1 MPIRELDAHRVLA
14 DPAYAASLTAEEWEA
29 LSTNADWVY
38 LKEEYQDVVNMTVGA
53 NVPAMAQIAPP
64 APNLGAAQTQFKVL
78 GTRPPRVQGLGVVSN
93 VGWYTENLNRGDQL
107 FMVTLRS
114 PHPHARVR
122 SIDSSDAEK
131 FPGVSLVLHRFN
143 MPRQYQSIKLGSGP
157 PDRLLFPE
165 ELFMVGTPVAIVL
178 AASQDIGDE
187 AMRLIKVEYEI
198 LPAAVNF
205 LDSMKPGAPKQW
217 DNNLD
222 GTIVGVSKP
231 FQRGDGGAAA
241 YAAADFKIDHV
252 AVKPVE
258 QHVAL
263 ELTNSI
269 TWWENDRLNQVYTS
283 QGAHSVRAALASALR
298 LPMSSVRVVQQ
309 GYVGSGYGYRGS
321 LDLPEIHAAIASKMT
336 GKTVKNVYTRYEDF
350 TSRTHRPQ
358 FRNEVHLGVSKDG
371 TIQSLQAKIIADV
384 GAQRATA
391 AAGAWYN
398 FQMMY
403 KIPNV
408 TLEGI
413 DVMTNR
419 YLSGAYRCVSHPN
432 GTFALETA
440 IEKAAYAVGMDPVQ
454 FRLKNINID
463 GNVDA
468 KLPWSNPGIVDAI
481 NMAADKINW
490 SQVWHAP
497 KAKEVRPGV
506 FHGIGMAAHECSHG
520 AGGEPATGA
529 IQMNGDGTAS
539 IISASNEIG
548 GGERTMMKLIAT
560 EALGMSWDAVNI
572 AIGIDT
578 DLTTDTGGSGGS
590 RQTDSGGWGVYD
602 AALDV
607 RKQLFAAAA
616 AKASADAKKANK
628 PDPAVKP
635 EDLTIDGKF
644 VKSTTDPGFQMSIS
658 SVVNSTGTT
667 IIGRGV
673 HRNDGRW
680 ERTAFA
686 VHAAE
691 VEVDTLMAT
700 VKVTRYVAVHDVGRV
715 INGMGAEQQV
725 EGGVAMSLGSTLYE
739 EMLTD
744 QATGLPLNGNML
756 DYRVPSIK
764 DSPEKIEVFFL
775 DKPKEY
781 GVFGAHGLGE
791 PPMGPPG
798 ATIANA
804 IHNAIGVWFDE
815 LPITRTRIAAALK
828 TSA

>member
-1 MPIRELDAHRVLA
+1 MAIRDLDALRVIA
-14 DPAYAASLTAEEWEA
+14 DPTYAATLTAEEWEA
-29 LSTNADWVY
+29 LSLNSEWQHLT
-38 LKEEYQDVVNMTVGA
+38 EEYAEVVDQTVGSLR
-53 NVPAMAQIAPP
+53 PTLAQIAPP
-64 APNLGAAQTQFKVL
+64 APNLGAQQTQFNYV

-93 VGWYTENLNRGDQL
+93 VGWYTENLNRGNQL

-114 PHPHARVR
+114 PHPHARVTR
-122 SIDSSDAEK
+122 IDSSDAEK
-131 FPGVSLVLHRFN
+131 FPGVAMVLHRFN
-143 MPRQYQSIKLGSGP
+143 MPREYQSIKLGSGP
-157 PDRLLFPE
+157 PDRTLFPE
-165 ELFMVGTPVAIVL
+165 ALFMVGTPVAVVL
-178 AASQDIGDE
+178 ADSQDIGDE
-187 AMRLIKVEYEI
+187 AMRLINVDYEI

-205 LDSMKPGAPKQW
+205 LEAMKPGAPKQW
-217 DNNLD
+217 DNQFD
-222 GTIVGVSKP
+222 GTTVGVSKP
-231 FQRGDGGAAA
+231 FQRGDAAAA
-241 YAAADFKIDHV
+241 YAAADLKIDHV

-263 ELTNSI
+263 ELTNSL
-269 TWWENDRLNQVYTS
+269 TWWENDRLNQIYTS
-283 QGAHSVRAALASALR
+283 QGAHSVRAALSSALR
-298 LPMSSVRVVQQ
+298 LPMSQVRVVQQ

-336 GKTVKNVYTRYEDF
+336 GRPIKNVYTRYEDF
-350 TSRTHRPQ
+350 TSRTHRPT
-358 FRNEVHLGVSKDG
+358 FHNEVHLGVNKDG
-371 TIQSLQAKIIADV
+371 AITSLQAKIIADV

-391 AAGAWYN
+391 AAGAWYT
-398 FQMMY
+398 FQMLY

-440 IEKAAYAVGMDPVQ
+440 VEKAAYAVGMDPVQ
-454 FRLKNINID
+454 FRLKNINLD

-481 NMAADKINW
+481 NMAADKIGW
-490 SQVWHAP
+490 TQKWHAP
-497 KAKEVRPGV
+497 KANEVRPGV
-506 FHGIGMAAHECSHG
+506 FHGIGLAAHECSHG

-548 GGERTMMKLIAT
+548 GGERTMMKIIAT
-560 EALGMSWDAVNI
+560 EALGMPWDAVNI
-572 AIGIDT
+572 TPYIGT

-590 RQTDSGGWGVYD
+590 RQTNSGGWGVYD

-607 RKQLFAAAA
+607 RKQLFDAAVLRIQ
-616 AKASADAKKANK
+616 SDAQKANRTV
-628 PDPAVKP
+628 DVSAA
-635 EDLTIDGKF
+635 DLTIDGKF
-644 VKSTTDPGFQMSIS
+644 VVSTKDPSIKLSIS
-658 SVVNSTGTT
+658 SVINSTGTT

-700 VKVTRYVAVHDVGRV
+700 VKVTNYVAVHDVGRV
-715 INGMGAEQQV
+715 INGLGAEQQV
-725 EGGVAMSLGSTLYE
+725 EGGVTMALGSTLYE

-764 DSPEKIEVFFL
+764 DVPDNIQVFFL

-804 IHNAIGVWFDE
+804 VHNAIGVWFDE
-815 LPITRTRIAAALK
+815 LPITRTRLSAALK
-828 TSA
+828 SA

>member
-1 MPIRELDAHRVLA
+1 MAIQVDALRVIA
-14 DPAYAASLTAEEWEA
+14 DSTYAATLTAEQWESLAASPEWA
-29 LSTNADWVY
+29 HL
-38 LKEEYQDVVNMTVGA
+38 LEEYQDVISNQVGA
-53 NVPAMAQIAPP
+53 LMPTMAQIAPP
-64 APNLGAAQTQFKVL
+64 APNLGAQQTQFKYL

-93 VGWYTENLNRGDQL
+93 VGWYTQNLNRGNQL

-131 FPGVSLVLHRFN
+131 FPGVTMVLHRFN
-143 MPRQYQSIKLGSGP
+143 LPTVYNRIKLGSGP

-205 LDSMKPGAPKQW
+205 LEAMKPGAPKQW

-231 FQRGDGGAAA
+231 FQRGDGGKDSF
-241 YAAADFKIDHV
+241 AAADVKVDHV

-263 ELTNSI
+263 EVTNSV
-269 TWWENDRLNQVYTS
+269 TWWENDRLNMIYTS
-283 QGAHSVRAALASALR
+283 QGAHSVRAALSSALR
-298 LPMSSVRVVQQ
+298 LPMSQVRVVQQ

-321 LDLPEIHAAIASKMT
+321 LDLPEIHAAVAAKLT
-336 GKTVKNVYTRYEDF
+336 GQTVKNVYTRYEDF

-358 FRNEVHLGVSKDG
+358 FRNEVHIGVQKDG
-371 TIQSLQAKIIADV
+371 TVTSLQAKIIADV

-391 AAGAWYN
+391 AAGAWYC
-398 FQMMY
+398 FQMLY
-403 KIPNV
+403 KIPNM

-440 IEKAAYAVGMDPVQ
+440 MEKAAYAVGMDPVQ

-468 KLPWSNPGIVDAI
+468 KLPWSNPGIVDCI
-481 NMAADKINW
+481 NMAADKIGW
-490 SQVWHAP
+490 TQKFHAP

-520 AGGEPATGA
+520 AGGEPATGQ

-548 GGERTMMKLIAT
+548 SGQRTMMKLIAT
-560 EALGMSWDAVNI
+560 EALGMPWDMVTI
-572 AIGIDT
+572 TPYIDT

-607 RKQLFAAAA
+607 RKQLFDAAA
-616 AKASADAKKANK
+616 AKAAADAKKANK
-628 PDPAVKP
+628 PDPGVNAA
-635 EDLTIDGKF
+635 DLTIDGKF
-644 VKSTTDPGFQMSIS
+644 VKSTKDPGFQMSIS

-667 IIGRGV
+667 IVGRGV

-680 ERTAFA
+680 ERTAYA

-691 VEVDTLMAT
+691 VEVDTVMNT
-700 VKVTRYVAVHDVGRV
+700 VKVTKYVAVHDIGRV
-715 INGMGAEQQV
+715 INLLGAEQQV
-725 EGGVAMSLGSTLYE
+725 EGGVIMSLGSALYE

-764 DSPEKIEVFFL
+764 DVPDNIEVYFIE
-775 DKPKEY
+775 KPKEY
-781 GVFGAHGLGE
+781 GVYGAHGLGE

-804 IHNAIGVWFDE
+804 VHNAVGIWFDE
-815 LPITRTRIAAALK
+815 LPITRTRLAAALK

>member
-1 MPIRELDAHRVLA
+1 MPIRDLDAVRVIA

-29 LSTNADWVY
+29 LATHADWAH
-38 LKEEYQDVVNMTVGA
+38 LTEEYADVVAQTTA
-53 NVPAMAQIAPP
+53 NLRPVVAQIAPP
-64 APNLGAAQTQFKVL
+64 VNLGAQQTTFSFV
-78 GTRPPRVQGLGVVSN
+78 GTKQPRVQGLGVVSN
-93 VGWYTENLNRGDQL
+93 VGWYTENLNRGNQL
-107 FMVTLRS
+107 FMLTLRS

-122 SIDSSDAEK
+122 SVDSSDAEK
-131 FPGVSLVLHRFN
+131 FPGVAMVLHRFN
-143 MPRQYQSIKLGSGP
+143 LPREYQRIKLGSGP

-165 ELFMVGTPVAIVL
+165 EVFMVGTPVAIVL
-178 AASQDIGDE
+178 AESQDVADE

-205 LDSMKPGAPKQW
+205 LEAMKTGAPKQW
-217 DNNLD
+217 DNQLD
-222 GTIVGVSKP
+222 GTIVGISKP
-231 FQRGDGGAAA
+231 FQRGDPKA
-241 YAAADFKIDHV
+241 YDSAEIKVEHV

-263 ELTNSI
+263 EMTNSV
-269 TWWENDRLNQVYTS
+269 TWWENDRLNMVYTS

-298 LPMSSVRVVQQ
+298 LPMSSVRVLQQ

-321 LDLPEIHAAIASKMT
+321 LDLPEIHAAIAAKLT
-336 GKTVKNVYTRYEDF
+336 GRPVKNMYTRYEDF
-350 TSRTHRPQ
+350 VTRTHRPA
-358 FRNEVHLGVSKDG
+358 FRNEVKIGVQKDG
-371 TIQSLQAKIIADV
+371 TITALSAKIIADV

-391 AAGAWYN
+391 AAGAWYT

-419 YLSGAYRCVSHPN
+419 FLSGAYRCVSHPN

-440 IEKAAYAVGMDPVQ
+440 IEKAAYAVNMDPVQ

-468 KLPWSNPGIVDAI
+468 KLPWSNPGIVDVI
-481 NMAADKINW
+481 QTAADKIGW
-490 SQVWHAP
+490 AQKWHPA

-506 FHGIGMAAHECSHG
+506 FHGIGLAAHECSHG
-520 AGGEPATGA
+520 AGGEPATG
-529 IQMNGDGTAS
+529 QVQFNGDGTVS

-548 GGERTMMKLIAT
+548 GGERTMMKIIAT
-560 EALGMSWDAVNI
+560 EALGMPWDQVTI
-572 AIGIDT
+572 TPYIDT
-578 DLTTDTGGSGGS
+578 DTMTDTGGSGGS

-602 AALDV
+602 AALDA
-607 RKQLFAAAA
+607 RKQLFAFAA
-616 AKASADAKKANK
+616 AKAAADAKKANK
-628 PDPAVKP
+628 PDPAVNP
-635 EDLTIDGKF
+635 DDLTIDGKF
-644 VKSTTDPGFQMSIS
+644 IKSSKDPNFQMSIS
-658 SVVNSTGTT
+658 SVVNASGTT
-667 IIGRGV
+667 IVGRGV

-686 VHAAE
+686 AHAAE
-691 VEVDTLMAT
+691 VEVDTLAGT
-700 VKVTRYVAVHDVGRV
+700 VKVVKYVAVHDVGRV
-715 INGMGAEQQV
+715 INAMGAEQQV
-725 EGGVAMSLGSTLYE
+725 EGGVIMSLGSSLYE

-756 DYRVPSIK
+756 EYRVPSIK
-764 DSPEKIEVFFL
+764 DVPENIEVYFVE
-775 DKPKEY
+775 KPKEY
-781 GVFGAHGLGE
+781 GVYGAHGLGE

-804 IHNAIGVWFDE
+804 VHNAIGVWFDE
-815 LPITRTRIAAALK
+815 LPITRTRIAAAVK

>member
-1 MPIRELDAHRVLA
+1 MSYRLLDAQRVIA
-14 DPAYAASLTAEEWEA
+14 DPTYAATLTAEEWESLA
-29 LSTNADWVY
+29 LNAEWMH
-38 LKEEYQDVVNMTVGA
+38 LTEEYADVVAQTVGSSRTL
-53 NVPAMAQIAPP
+53 AQIAPA
-64 APNLGAAQTQFKVL
+64 APNVGAQQTQFNYI
-78 GTRPPRVQGLGVVSN
+78 GTKPPRVQGLGVVSN
-93 VGWYTENLNRGDQL
+93 VGWYTENLNRGNQL

-122 SIDSSDAEK
+122 SIDSTDAEK
-131 FPGVSLVLHRFN
+131 FPGVAMVLHRFN
-143 MPRQYQSIKLGSGP
+143 LPREYQRIKLGSGP

-165 ELFMVGTPVAIVL
+165 EVFMVGTPIAIVM
-178 AASQDIGDE
+178 ADSQDIGDE

-205 LDSMKPGAPKQW
+205 LDAMKQGAPKQW
-217 DNNLD
+217 DNQLD

-231 FQRGDGGAAA
+231 FQRGDPKA
-241 YAAADFKIDHV
+241 YDSAEVKVEHV

-263 ELTNSI
+263 EMTNSV
-269 TWWENDRLNQVYTS
+269 TWWENDRLNMVYTS

-298 LPMSSVRVVQQ
+298 MPMSSVRVVQQ

-321 LDLPEIHAAIASKMT
+321 LDLPEIHAAIAAKLT
-336 GKTVKNVYTRYEDF
+336 GKTIKNVYTRYEDF
-350 TSRTHRPQ
+350 TTRTHRPQ
-358 FRNEVHLGVSKDG
+358 FRNEVKIGVQKDG
-371 TIQSLQAKIIADV
+371 TITSLSAKIIADV

-391 AAGAWYN
+391 AAGAWYV

-440 IEKAAYAVGMDPVQ
+440 IEKAAYAVNMDPVQ
-454 FRLKNINID
+454 FRLKNINLD

-468 KLPWSNPGIVDAI
+468 KLPWSNPGIVDVI
-481 NMAADKINW
+481 QTAADKIGW
-490 SQVWHAP
+490 TQKWHPA

-506 FHGIGMAAHECSHG
+506 FHGIGLAAHECSHG
-520 AGGEPATGA
+520 AGGEPATG
-529 IQMNGDGTAS
+529 QVQFNGDGTVS

-548 GGERTMMKLIAT
+548 GGERTMMKIIAT
-560 EALGMSWDAVNI
+560 EALGMPWDAVTI
-572 AIGIDT
+572 TPYIDT
-578 DLTTDTGGSGGS
+578 DTMTDTGGSGGS

-602 AALDV
+602 AALDA

-616 AKASADAKKANK
+616 AKAGADAKKANK
-628 PDPAVKP
+628 PDPGIVGD
-635 EDLTIDGKF
+635 DLTIDGKF
-644 VKSTTDPGFQMSIS
+644 VKSTKDPVFQMSIS

-667 IIGRGV
+667 IVGRGV

-680 ERTAFA
+680 ERTAYA
-686 VHAAE
+686 AHAAE
-691 VEVDTLMAT
+691 VEVDTLAGS
-700 VKVTRYVAVHDVGRV
+700 VKVIKYVAVHDVGRV
-715 INGMGAEQQV
+715 INAMGAEQQV
-725 EGGVAMSLGSTLYE
+725 EGGVIMSLGSTLYE

-756 DYRVPSIK
+756 EYRVPSIK
-764 DSPEKIEVFFL
+764 DVPENIEVYFVE
-775 DKPKEY
+775 KPKEY
-781 GVFGAHGLGE
+781 GVYGAHGLGE

-804 IHNAIGVWFDE
+804 VHNAVGVWFDE
-815 LPITRTRIAAALK
+815 LPITRTRLVAAVK

>member
-1 MPIRELDAHRVLA
+1 MAIRDLDALRVVQ
-14 DPAYAASLTAEEWEA
+14 DPTYAATLTAEEWEA
-29 LSTNADWVY
+29 LSVSTDWRH
-38 LKEEYQDVVNMTVGA
+38 LMEEYADVVREAVD
-53 NVPAMAQIAPP
+53 VPTLAQIAPP
-64 APNLGAAQTQFKVL
+64 APNLGAQQTSFKVL

-93 VGWYTENLNRGDQL
+93 VGWYTENLNRGNQL

-114 PHPHARVR
+114 PHPHARVTR
-122 SIDSSDAEK
+122 IDSSDAEK
-131 FPGVSLVLHRFN
+131 FPGVTAVLHRFN
-143 MPRQYQSIKLGSGP
+143 LPREYQRIKLGSGP
-157 PDRLLFPE
+157 PDRTLFPE
-165 ELFMVGTPVAIVL
+165 EVFMVGTPVAVVL
-178 AASQDIGDE
+178 AESQDIGDE
-187 AMRLIKVEYEI
+187 AMRLIKVDYEI

-205 LDSMKPGAPKQW
+205 LDAMKPGAPKQW

-222 GTIVGVSKP
+222 GTVVGVSKP
-231 FQRGDGGAAA
+231 FVRGDGGASLASS
-241 YAAADFKIDHV
+241 DIKIDHV
-252 AVKPVE
+252 AVKPIE

-269 TWWENDRLNQVYTS
+269 TWWENDRLNMIYTS
-283 QGAHSVRAALASALR
+283 QGAHTVRAALASALR
-298 LPMSSVRVVQQ
+298 LPMSQVRVVQQ

-321 LDLPEIHAAIASKMT
+321 LDLPEIHAAIASKLT
-336 GKTVKNVYTRYEDF
+336 GRPVKTMYTRYEDF
-350 TSRTHRPQ
+350 TTRTHRPT
-358 FRNEVHLGVSKDG
+358 FRNEIHLGVNKDG
-371 TIQSLQAKIIADV
+371 TLQALQAKIISDV

-391 AAGAWYN
+391 SAGAWYI
-398 FQMMY
+398 FQMLY

-419 YLSGAYRCVSHPN
+419 FLAGAYRCVSHPN

-440 IEKAAYAVGMDPVQ
+440 IEKAAYAVGMDPVE
-454 FRLKNINID
+454 FRLKNINLD

-468 KLPWSNPGIVDAI
+468 KLPWSNPGIVECI
-481 NMAADKINW
+481 QTAADKIGW
-490 SQVWHAP
+490 KEKWHPA

-506 FHGIGMAAHECSHG
+506 FHGIGLAAHECSHG
-520 AGGEPATGA
+520 AGGEPATGQ
-529 IQMNGDGTAS
+529 ITLNGDGTAS

-548 GGERTMMKLIAT
+548 GGERTMMKLIAV
-560 EALGMSWDAVNI
+560 EALGLPWESVNI
-572 AIGIDT
+572 TPYIDT

-607 RKQLFAAAA
+607 RRQLFAAAA
-616 AKASADAKKANK
+616 TKAAADAKKANR
-628 PDPAVKP
+628 PDPQVNPA
-635 EDLTIDGKF
+635 DLTIDGKF
-644 VKSTTDPGFQMSIS
+644 VKSTKDPAFQMSIS

-667 IIGRGV
+667 IVGNGV

-680 ERTAFA
+680 ERSTFA
-686 VHAAE
+686 AHAAE
-691 VEVDTLMAT
+691 VEVDTLMGT
-700 VKVTRYVAVHDVGRV
+700 VKVLNYVAVHDVGRV
-715 INGMGAEQQV
+715 INGIGAEQQV
-725 EGGVAMSLGSTLYE
+725 EGGVNMSLGSTLYE

-764 DSPEKIEVFFL
+764 DVPEKVQVYFVE
-775 DKPKEY
+775 KPKEY

-804 IHNAIGVWFDE
+804 VHNAIGVWFDE
-815 LPITRTRIAAALK
+815 LPITRTRLAAALK
-828 TSA
+828 QSA

>member
-1 MPIRELDAHRVLA
+1 MAIRELDVARILA
-14 DPAYAASLTAEEWEA
+14 DPTYAATLTTEEWES
-29 LSTNADWVY
+29 LSANYEWSHFT
-38 LKEEYQDVVNMTVGA
+38 EEYADVVAQTHAAVGYTV
-53 NVPAMAQIAPP
+53 AQTAAP
-64 APNLGAAQTQFKVL
+64 APNLGAQQTSFQFV
-78 GTRPPRVQGLGVVSN
+78 GTKQPRVQGLGIVSN
-93 VGWYTENLNRGDQL
+93 VGVYTQNLNRGNQV

-131 FPGVSLVLHRFN
+131 LPGVAMVLHRFN
-143 MPRQYQSIKLGSGP
+143 LPREYQRIKLGSGP

-165 ELFMVGTPVAIVL
+165 EVFMVGTPIAIVL
-178 AASQDIGDE
+178 ADSQDIGDE

-205 LDSMKPGAPKQW
+205 LEAMKPGAPKQW

-222 GTIVGVSKP
+222 GTIVGISKP
-231 FQRGDGGAAA
+231 FQRGDPKA
-241 YAAADFKIDHV
+241 YDSAEVKIEHV

-258 QHVAL
+258 QQVAL
-263 ELTNSI
+263 EVTNSV
-269 TWWENDRLNQVYTS
+269 TWWENERLTQIYTS

-298 LPMSSVRVVQQ
+298 LPMSQVRVLQQ

-321 LDLPEIHAAIASKMT
+321 LDLPEIHAAIAAKLT
-336 GKTVKNVYTRYEDF
+336 GRVVKNVYTRYEDF
-350 TSRTHRPQ
+350 VTRTHRPA
-358 FRNEVHLGVSKDG
+358 FRNEVKIGVQKDG
-371 TIQSLQAKIIADV
+371 TITALQAKIIADV

-398 FQMMY
+398 FQMAY

-408 TLEGI
+408 YLEGV

-440 IEKAAYAVGMDPVQ
+440 MEKAAYAVNMDPVE
-454 FRLKNINID
+454 FRLKNLNLD

-468 KLPWSNPGIVDAI
+468 KLPWSNPGAQDVIQTV
-481 NMAADKINW
+481 ADKIGW
-490 SQVWHAP
+490 KEKWHAA

-506 FHGIGMAAHECSHG
+506 FHGIGMALHECSHG
-520 AGGEPATGA
+520 AGGEPATG
-529 IQMNGDGTAS
+529 QVQFNGDGTVS

-548 GGERTMMKLIAT
+548 SGQRTMMKIIAT
-560 EALGMSWDAVNI
+560 EALGMPWDAVTI
-572 AIGIDT
+572 TPFIDT
-578 DLTTDTGGSGGS
+578 DVMTDTGGSGGS

-602 AALDV
+602 AALDA
-607 RKQLFAAAA
+607 RKQLFTFAAQKAA
-616 AKASADAKKANK
+616 ADAKKANK
-628 PDPAVKP
+628 PDPGVSP
-635 EDLTIDGKF
+635 DDLTIDGKF
-644 VKSTTDPGFQMSIS
+644 VKSSKDPSFQMSIS
-658 SVVNSTGTT
+658 SIVNASGTT
-667 IIGRGV
+667 IVGRGV

-686 VHAAE
+686 AHAAE
-691 VEVDTLMAT
+691 VEVDTLAGT
-700 VKVTRYVAVHDVGRV
+700 VKVVRYVAVHDVGRV
-715 INGMGAEQQV
+715 INAMGAEQQV
-725 EGGVAMSLGSTLYE
+725 EGGVIMSLGSALYE

-744 QATGLPLNGNML
+744 QATGLPLNGNL
-756 DYRVPSIK
+756 LEYRVPSIK
-764 DSPEKIEVFFL
+764 DVPDNIEVYFIE
-775 DKPKEY
+775 KPKEY
-781 GVFGAHGLGE
+781 GVYGAHGLGE

-804 IHNAIGVWFDE
+804 VHNAIGVWFDE

-828 TSA
+828 QSA

>member
-1 MPIRELDAHRVLA
+1 MAIRNLDALRVIA
-14 DPAYAASLTAEEWEA
+14 DPTYAATLTAEEWEA
-29 LSTNADWVY
+29 LSLNSEWQHLT
-38 LKEEYQDVVNMTVGA
+38 EEYAEVVDQAVGSLR
-53 NVPAMAQIAPP
+53 PTLAQIAPP
-64 APNLGAAQTQFKVL
+64 APNLGAQQTQFNYV

-93 VGWYTENLNRGDQL
+93 VGWYTENLNRGNQL

-114 PHPHARVR
+114 PHPHARVTK
-122 SIDSSDAEK
+122 IDSSDAEQ
-131 FPGVSLVLHRFN
+131 FPGVAMVLHRFN

-157 PDRLLFPE
+157 PDRTLFPE
-165 ELFMVGTPVAIVL
+165 ELFMVGTPVAVVL
-178 AASQDIGDE
+178 ADSQDIGDE
-187 AMRLIKVEYEI
+187 AMRLIKVDYEI

-205 LDSMKPGAPKQW
+205 LDAMKPGAPKQW
-217 DNNLD
+217 DNQLD
-222 GTIVGVSKP
+222 GTTVGVSKP
-231 FQRGDGGAAA
+231 FQRGDAAA
-241 YAAADFKIDHV
+241 AFSGAEVKIDHV

-263 ELTNSI
+263 ELTNSL
-269 TWWENDRLNQVYTS
+269 TWWENDRLNQIYTS
-283 QGAHSVRAALASALR
+283 QGAHSVRAALSSALR
-298 LPMSSVRVVQQ
+298 LPMSQVRVVQQ

-321 LDLPEIHAAIASKMT
+321 LDLPEIHAAIASKLT
-336 GKTVKNVYTRYEDF
+336 GRPVKNVYTRYEDF
-350 TSRTHRPQ
+350 TSRTHRPT
-358 FRNEVHLGVSKDG
+358 FRNEIHLGVQKDG
-371 TIQSLQAKIIADV
+371 TITSLQAKIIADV

-391 AAGAWYN
+391 AAGAWYT
-398 FQMMY
+398 FQMLY

-440 IEKAAYAVGMDPVQ
+440 VEKAAYAVGMDPVQ
-454 FRLKNINID
+454 FRLKNINLD

-481 NMAADKINW
+481 NMAADKIGW
-490 SQVWHAP
+490 TEKFHAP

-506 FHGIGMAAHECSHG
+506 FHGIGLAAHECSHG

-529 IQMNGDGTAS
+529 IQLNGDGTAS

-548 GGERTMMKLIAT
+548 GGERTMMKIIAA
-560 EALGMSWDAVNI
+560 EALGMPWDSVNI
-572 AIGIDT
+572 TPYVDT
-578 DLTTDTGGSGGS
+578 DLTTDTGTSGGS

-607 RKQLFAAAA
+607 RKQLFDAAVVRIQ
-616 AKASADAKKANK
+616 SDAKKANRTV
-628 PDPAVKP
+628 DVNAA
-635 EDLTIDGKF
+635 DLTIDGKF
-644 VKSTTDPGFQMSIS
+644 VVSTRDPSIKLSIS
-658 SVVNSTGTT
+658 SVVNSAGTT

-700 VKVTRYVAVHDVGRV
+700 IKVTNYVAVHDVGRV
-715 INGMGAEQQV
+715 INGLGAEQQV
-725 EGGVAMSLGSTLYE
+725 EGGVTMSLGSTLYE

-764 DSPEKIEVFFL
+764 DVPDKIQVFFL

-804 IHNAIGVWFDE
+804 VHNAIGVWFDE
-815 LPITRTRIAAALK
+815 LPITRTRLSAALK
-828 TSA
+828 SA

>member
-1 MPIRELDAHRVLA
+1 MPIRELDAARIIA
-14 DPAYAASLTAEEWEA
+14 DPTYAATLTAEEWESLA
-29 LSTNADWVY
+29 LNPEWTHLA
-38 LKEEYQDVVNMTVGA
+38 EEYADVVQQTVGQ
-53 NVPAMAQIAPP
+53 VRPELAQIAPP
-64 APNLGAAQTQFKVL
+64 APNLGAQLTQFKYV
-78 GTRPPRVQGLGVVSN
+78 GTKQPRVQGLGVVSN
-93 VGWYTENLNRGDQL
+93 AGWYTENLNRGNQL
-107 FMVTLRS
+107 FMMTLRS

-131 FPGVSLVLHRFN
+131 FPGVAMVLHRFN
-143 MPRQYQSIKLGSGP
+143 LPREYQRIKLGSGP

-165 ELFMVGTPVAIVL
+165 EVFMVGTPIAIVL
-178 AASQDIGDE
+178 ADSQDIGDE

-205 LDSMKPGAPKQW
+205 LEAMKPGAPKQW

-231 FQRGDGGAAA
+231 FQRGDAKAFDSA
-241 YAAADFKIDHV
+241 EVKIEHV

-258 QHVAL
+258 QQVPL
-263 ELTNSI
+263 EMTNSV

-298 LPMSSVRVVQQ
+298 MPMSSVRVIQQ

-321 LDLPEIHAAIASKMT
+321 LDLPEIHAAIASKLT
-336 GKTVKNVYTRYEDF
+336 NRPVKNIYTRYEDF
-350 TSRTHRPQ
+350 VSRTHRPT
-358 FRNEVHLGVSKDG
+358 FRNEIKLGVQKDG
-371 TIQSLQAKIIADV
+371 TITSLSAKIIADV

-391 AAGAWYN
+391 AAGAWYI

-440 IEKAAYAVGMDPVQ
+440 IEKAAYAVNMDPVE

-468 KLPWSNPGIVDAI
+468 KLPWSNPGIVDCI
-481 NMAADKINW
+481 TMAADKIGW
-490 SQVWHAP
+490 KSAWHP
-497 KAKEVRPGV
+497 VKAKEVRPGV
-506 FHGIGMAAHECSHG
+506 FHGIGLAAHECSHG
-520 AGGEPATGA
+520 AGGEPATG
-529 IQMNGDGTAS
+529 QVQFNGDGTVS

-548 GGERTMMKLIAT
+548 SGQRTMMKIIAT
-560 EALGMSWDAVNI
+560 EALGMPWEAVTI
-572 AIGIDT
+572 TPYIDT
-578 DLTTDTGGSGGS
+578 DTMTDTGGSGGS

-602 AALDV
+602 AALDA
-607 RKQLFAAAA
+607 RKQLFIAAAT
-616 AKASADAKKANK
+616 KSSADAKKANK
-628 PDPAVKP
+628 PDPGVVAD
-635 EDLTIDGKF
+635 DLTIDGKF
-644 VKSTTDPGFQMSIS
+644 VKSTKDPGFQMSIS

-667 IIGRGV
+667 IVGRGV

-680 ERTAFA
+680 ERTCYAA
-686 VHAAE
+686 HAAE
-691 VEVDTLMAT
+691 VEVDTLAGT
-700 VKVTRYVAVHDVGRV
+700 VHVSRYVAVHDVGRV
-715 INGMGAEQQV
+715 INATGAEQQV
-725 EGGVAMSLGSTLYE
+725 EGGVIMSLGSTLYE

-756 DYRVPSIK
+756 EYRVPSIK
-764 DSPEKIEVFFL
+764 DVPEKIEVFFVE
-775 DKPKEY
+775 KPKEY

-798 ATIANA
+798 PTIANA
-804 IHNAIGVWFDE
+804 VHNAIGVWFDE
-815 LPITRTRIAAALK
+815 LPITRTRLMAAVK
-828 TSA
+828 QSA